1 MLTALTKGVRFR
13 VAVLLAALAVFA
25 FVAPPIAVAFA
36 PTEYAVHCLTHDD
49 HGMVTADHD
58 QAVDRHHPGDIDHEK
73 HGSGGDHKANCC
85 GLFCVTALL
94 PGFGHVFEHAWA
106 GTPVSYGLQTSFSD
120 QAPDRLDRP
129 PISRLS
135 S

>member
-1 MLTALTKGVRFR
+1 MLTALSKGFLFR
-13 VAVLLAALAVFA
+13 VAIWIAALAVFA

-36 PTEYAVHCLTHDD
+36 PTQHAVYCLTHDD
-49 HGMVTADHD
+49 HGVGQADHD
-58 QAVDRHHPGDIDHEK
+58 QAADGHHPNDLDHEK
-73 HGSGGDHKANCC
+73 HGSGGHKTNCC

-94 PGFGHVFEHAWA
+94 PGLGYMFEHAWA
-106 GTPVSYGLQTSFSD
+106 GTPVSFGLQASFSG